1 MGLECASVEGRAEAV
16 GTSATSPPH
25 GPRKEGVQVPGCSP
39 GVLVP
44 LVPKERAP
52 LNDESH
58 LVGGHW
64 RTLLRPRLGCMP
76 RSQSSRTSQGLNHG
90 SPPSPNDQLRCL
102 PRAVG
107 TSTWGLD
114 TGAQSQTEETISR
127 GLTKARVKVNTSPQ
141 SGRRQLGESALGSVT
156 DRSVPHPISP
166 GCHLPS
172 GSIAPG

>member
-1 MGLECASVEGRAEAV
+1 MLQWRAEQRLWE
-16 GTSATSPPH
+16 PQPLPH
-25 GPRKEGVQVPGCSP
+25 LVVLGRKESKCLAAPQGCP
-39 GVLVP
+39 GVAVP

-64 RTLLRPRLGCMP
+64 RILLRPRLGCMP

-90 SPPSPNDQLRCL
+90 SPPSPNDQLQCL

-127 GLTKARVKVNTSPQ
+127 GLTKARVKVTTSPPP
-141 SGRRQLGESALGSVT
+141 GRHQLGESALGSVE
-156 DRSVPHPISP
+156 DLACAHPISP

-172 GSIAPG
+172 GSVAPG